1 MMKKLLFYFLAAAL
15 TLASCSKDDSLPLP
29 EVSKI
34 EIVGATEG
42 QMKITTGQTVGFS
55 VECEN
60 VAIDRYE
67 WIVNEKIESES
78 VRFDFTPA
86 QRGTYDISVN
96 LYNADG
102 GVTTK
107 QIGELQVVDPAPVI
121 ASITCNDEALSDPVD
136 VAVGTAVKLA
146 VEVSNVEVASYA
158 WTIDGD
164 TVETAT
170 GATLD
175 IPASEQSGSL
185 AVTVSAVNLDG
196 IASEASAFT
205 VNFNGP
211 YKNGLWIY
219 GSTAGGLGFFD
230 PSGEGTFYEDN
241 LYETVNGEGTGTTNG
256 INDLSIYDN
265 KLYILIPNNQSE
277 RSAVIACD
285 AQTLKK
291 EKVITAEGFDPATLQ
306 SSSEIYNLQ
315 VIDTSKFYILYNST
329 SASNKTG
336 IGVLKVAPDGMNTFT
351 TINATY
357 GAVGV
362 DGPCYSHM
370 VKNGKYIMVGN
381 GNKIAVIDTETD
393 QVAQTIDV
401 DEDRQV
407 CDVVKGRD
415 GKFYAVVAGKMDKS
429 SPTWTWGMGTFTSSS
444 SVLAIDPQTFDTTE
458 YPLAIDGQSMVNV
471 GNGLYGCMACASPT
485 SDELFFKQEGYSATQ
500 IYRYDCQTGK
510 TSVFATTSRSL
521 AKYMTATPDGL
532 LYVPTTDFYHVYT
545 EVYRISDGTRMTG
558 VESRIGKVAGDGG
571 IVSTYSFAE

>member
-1 MMKKLLFYFLAAAL
+1 MSA
-15 TLASCSKDDSLPLP
+15 
-29 EVSKI
+29 ER
-34 EIVGATEG
+34 E
-42 QMKITTGQTVGFS
+42 
-55 VECEN
+55 
-60 VAIDRYE
+60 
-67 WIVNEKIESES
+67 
-78 VRFDFTPA
+78 
-86 QRGTYDISVN
+86 
-96 LYNADG
+96 
-102 GVTTK
+102 
-107 QIGELQVVDPAPVI
+107 VVDPAPVI
-121 ASITCNDEALSDPVD
+121 ASISCNDEALSDPVE
-136 VAVGTAVKLA
+136 VAVGTAVKLT
-146 VEVSNVEVASYA
+146 VEVSNVEVASYV

-175 IPASEQSGSL
+175 IPASDRSGSL

-196 IASEASAFT
+196 IASEDSAFT

-211 YKNGLWIY
+211 YKNGLWIF

-241 LYETVNGEGTGTTNG
+241 LYTTVNGESTGSTNG

-265 KLYILIPNNQSE
+265 KLYILIPNNQSN

-291 EKVITAEGFDPATLQ
+291 EKIITAEGFDPATLQ

-315 VIDTSKFYILYNST
+315 VIDTSKFYVLYNS
-329 SASNKTG
+329 SNANNQTG

-351 TINATY
+351 TIDATY

-393 QVAQTIDV
+393 QVIQTIDV

-415 GKFYAVVAGKMDKS
+415 GKFYAVVAGKIDKTAN
-429 SPTWTWGMGTFTSSS
+429 PFWMWGTTATSSA
-444 SVLAIDPQTFDTTE
+444 SVLTIDPQTYATTE
-458 YPLAIDGQSMVNV
+458 RTLAIEGLPMVSV
-471 GNGLYGCMACASPT
+471 GNGLYGCMACASAT
-485 SDELFFKQEGYSATQ
+485 SDELFIKQEGYSATQ